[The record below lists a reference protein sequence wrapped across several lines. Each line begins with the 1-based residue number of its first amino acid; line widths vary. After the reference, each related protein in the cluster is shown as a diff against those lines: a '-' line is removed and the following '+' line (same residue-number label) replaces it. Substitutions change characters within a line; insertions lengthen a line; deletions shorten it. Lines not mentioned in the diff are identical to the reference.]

1 MKKNS
6 KILLVCDDEPL
17 RGAYL
22 KSLTYI
28 SRDVE
33 FVGNADGA
41 LEAVKLQSFDLVLL
55 DLRNSATAI
64 LRAIKQNSPES
75 EVVVLTSDPH
85 LAGAKEAVRLGAY
98 DYITKPVG
106 PDEMISLSGA
116 ALTHKSWALHSEQ
129 RASSRPLQ

>member
-6 KILLVCDDEPL
+6 KILLVCDDEAL

-22 KSLTYI
+22 KSLAYI

-33 FVGNADGA
+33 FVGDADGA
-41 LEAVKLQSFDLVLL
+41 LAAVKLQSFDLVLL
-55 DLRNSATAI
+55 DLRSSATVI
-64 LRAIKQNSPES
+64 LRSIKQNSPAS

-98 DYITKPVG
+98 DYVAKPVG
-106 PDEMISLSGA
+106 PDEVLNLSDA
-116 ALTHKSWALHSEQ
+116 ALRHKGWALHAEQ
-129 RASSRPLQ
+129 RL